1 MYEYN
6 LYFQIILQVLTTV
19 DKIEKYVLIPIY
31 CYITF
36 YKEKQMIVVK
46 LEIMLIIMKP

>member
-1 MYEYN
+1 MYEYK

-19 DKIEKYVLIPIY
+19 DKGEKYVLIPIS
-31 CYITF
+31 CYIIF
-36 YKEKQMIVVK
+36 YKEKQMNEVT